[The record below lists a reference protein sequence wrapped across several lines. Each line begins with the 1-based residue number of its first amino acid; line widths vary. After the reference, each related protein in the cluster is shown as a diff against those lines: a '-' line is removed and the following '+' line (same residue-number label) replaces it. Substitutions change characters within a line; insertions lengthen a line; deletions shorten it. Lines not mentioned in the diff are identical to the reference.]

1 MQWSIKR
8 SAARMLLRRLSLVY
22 LSRAMSQWQPKDA
35 KQFVAMARRR
45 LKLLVLFFT
54 AR

>member
-1 MQWSIKR
+1 L
-8 SAARMLLRRLSLVY
+8 AY

-35 KQFVAMARRR
+35 EKFVARTKHR
-45 LKLLVLFFT
+45 LKLLVLLFA